1 MRKATFVLN
10 FEDTVGASG
19 IRMNTVFPGY
29 HFQNNAGIVF
39 SDTTIIRSGT
49 SQDLYNGERG
59 AIDLEASTDP
69 IRNISFHL

>member
-1 MRKATFVLN
+1 
-10 FEDTVGASG
+10 
-19 IRMNTVFPGY
+19 MNTVFPGY